1 MNLLNVSMR
10 FLHLA
15 KFIIRAGSRCLRPIV
30 GISLSLTDGCDLRR
44 SFVVDLV
51 KVHVVQAHVTLA

>member
-1 MNLLNVSMR
+1 MR